1 MGYTN
6 SSLVKHKIMSPNR
19 YHPRKYPI
27 TRITIHHMA
36 WILATSQQCGNSF
49 KNPSRQASSN
59 YGIGYDGDIALYVNE
74 EDGAWTSSDYDNDN
88 RAVTIEVANSTGS
101 PNWSVSNKSYKALIN
116 LVTDICKRNG
126 KTKILWLGDK
136 EKTLAYEPKDNEMI
150 MTVHRWFSPTLC
162 PGPYLYS
169 LMPDIARRV
178 NEKLQA
184 VKTEPAKV
192 TIKNVTTED
201 QIWDFLKSKGLNDCA
216 VAGIM
221 GNLRAESRLIPTN
234 LQNSFEN
241 KLDFN
246 DESYTKAVDSGA
258 YDNFA
263 DDKAG
268 YGLAQWTYP
277 SRKANLLAFAKAQKK
292 SIGDLVMQL
301 EFLWNEMQ
309 NYTTMMTELK
319 DAKTV
324 RDASNSFLFRFERPA
339 NQGGKVQDDRTNFGL
354 EYYKLFSTNAVKTA
368 KESLK
373 LYRVQVGAFREKAN
387 AEKRVQY
394 LKELGTDAILKKSG
408 SYYKVQAG
416 AFSKH
421 DNAEAL
427 LNRMKNAGYDDAYII
442 YE

>member
-1 MGYTN
+1 
-6 SSLVKHKIMSPNR
+6 MSPNR

-49 KNPSRQASSN
+49 KSPSRQASSN

-101 PNWSVSNKSYKALIN
+101 PNWSVSDKSYKALIN
-116 LVTDICKRNG
+116 LVADICKRNG

-136 EKTLAYEPKDNEMI
+136 EKTLAYEPKDDEMI

-169 LMPDIARRV
+169 LMPDIANKV
-178 NEKLQA
+178 NKLLQN
-184 VKTEPAKV
+184 VKTEQSEEV
-192 TIKNVTTED
+192 YTFHGTIEEK
-201 QIWDFLKSKGLNDCA
+201 IWNFLKGKNLNDFA

-221 GNLRAESRLIPTN
+221 GNLRAESNLRPTN
-234 LQNSFEN
+234 LQNSFEAN
-241 KLDFN
+241 LGYN
-246 DESYTKAVDSGA
+246 DETYTKAVDNGV
-258 YDNFA
+258 YNNFVN
-263 DDKAG
+263 DGAG
-268 YGLAQWTYP
+268 YGLAQWTYH
-277 SRKANLLAFAKAQKK
+277 SRKANLLAYAKSKNA
-292 SIGDLVMQL
+292 SIGDIDTQL
-301 EFLWNEMQ
+301 EFLWKEMQ

-354 EYYKLFSTNAVKTA
+354 EYYKQFSTNAVKTA

-387 AEKRVQY
+387 AEKRIKY
-394 LKELGTDAILKKSG
+394 LKDLGTDAILKKSG